1 MLVVFF
7 SYTPDIT
14 PKFDTI
20 FRIWDNSVTLFIIII
35 IIVIIIIISSSSS
48 SSSSSSDIII
58 IIIIIIIIFIIILKE
73 IIFHR
78 NPCSWFRFYL
88 RRLSPVLSVMI
99 YRRIFWFYNFSQ
111 KILIIF

>member
-35 IIVIIIIISSSSS
+35 IIVIIIISSSSS
-48 SSSSSSDIII
+48 SSSSSSDII